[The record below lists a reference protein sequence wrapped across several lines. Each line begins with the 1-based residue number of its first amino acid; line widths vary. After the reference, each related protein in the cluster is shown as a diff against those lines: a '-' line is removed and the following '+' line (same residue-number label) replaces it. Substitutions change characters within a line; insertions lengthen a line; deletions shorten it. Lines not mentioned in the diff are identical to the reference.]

1 MNKKNQYASCEVKEI
16 PGKGKGVFAVIEF
29 SQEDV
34 VVIGRITRIVPK
46 RTNHSFQI
54 AYNQHVDLDEPA
66 RLINHSCDPNCGIQQ
81 NVFGGYSFIAMRK
94 IKPGEE
100 ITWDYCMSEYIS
112 IAVSTCLCGSQLCR
126 GSIRGWKYLPLQ
138 LKKKYADFT
147 APYLLPALE
156 LIEF

>member
-1 MNKKNQYASCEVKEI
+1 MNKKNHYASYEVREI
-16 PGKGKGVFAVIEF
+16 DRKGKGVFAVKKF
-29 SQEDV
+29 SREDV
-34 VVIGRITRIVPK
+34 VVIGRIAQIVPK
-46 RTNHSFQI
+46 RTSHSFQI

-112 IAVSTCLCGSQLCR
+112 IAVSTCLCRTAACR
-126 GSIRGWKYLPLQ
+126 GTIRGWKYLPLQ
-138 LKKKYADFT
+138 LKKKYKDYM
-147 APYLLPALE
+147 APYLLPALK